1 MNKEELKN
9 WLDRWNLIPSDG
21 AKVLKIQKSKM
32 SEYLS
37 GDRKVPDYVSAHI
50 DTFKYLSST
59 SAKKLIKE
67 RLIIVP
73 NGNYNKS

>member
-1 MNKEELKN
+1 MSKEEMKD

-37 GDRKVPDYVSAHI
+37 GDRKVPVYVAAHI
-50 DTFKYLSST
+50 ETFDCLDKSK
-59 SAKKLIKE
+59 AKKLINK
-67 RLIIVP
+67 RLA
-73 NGNYNKS
+73 